1 MNAAQL
7 LQEILMRTGLTQE
20 QLARR
25 LDVPVRTLNAWV
37 HQHMSPRAK
46 NLANI
51 RLLHQEMIGQD
62 TIDEAKRLATERA
75 AQASRMTIRTLL
87 ANQELLDILTLH
99 LTYHTNTIEGSTM
112 TLADVAEVLNDD
124 NRVLANKT
132 AREQIE
138 ARNHRT
144 ALYFLLDALHKE
156 GTHFTWSEELIL
168 QTHVRLMN
176 TLVSDAGLYRRH
188 GVRIMGSR
196 VTTVNH
202 LRIAEAMS
210 ECIDEMN
217 KLPKTEPIEWLAR
230 THATFEKIHPFSDGN
245 GRTGRLLLFVQALQ
259 LGLVPPLVAKERK
272 RAYYTYLER
281 AQVRGELEALRLFIA
296 ESTLFSKGLTT

>member
-1 MNAAQL
+1 
-7 LQEILMRTGLTQE
+7 
-20 QLARR
+20 
-25 LDVPVRTLNAWV
+25 
-37 HQHMSPRAK
+37 
-46 NLANI
+46 
-51 RLLHQEMIGQD
+51 
-62 TIDEAKRLATERA
+62 
-75 AQASRMTIRTLL
+75 
-87 ANQELLDILTLH
+87 
-99 LTYHTNTIEGSTM
+99 M
-112 TLADVAEVLNDD
+112 TLADVAEVLNND

-188 GVRIMGSR
+188 GVRITGSR

-202 LRIAEAMS
+202 LRITEAMS

-217 KLPKTEPIEWLAR
+217 KSPKTEPIEWLAR

-296 ESTLFSKGLTT
+296 ESILFSKGPVT

>member
-1 MNAAQL
+1 MNAAKL

-46 NLANI
+46 NLVNI
-51 RLLHQEMIGQD
+51 QLLHQEMIGQD

-87 ANQELLDILTLH
+87 ANQKLLDILTLH

-144 ALYFLLDALHKE
+144 ALYFLLDALHEK
-156 GTHFTWSEELIL
+156 GANFTWSEELIL

-188 GVRIMGSR
+188 GVRITGSR

-202 LRIAEAMS
+202 LRITEAMS

-217 KLPKTEPIEWLAR
+217 QLPKTESIEWLAR

-259 LGLVPPLVAKERK
+259 LGLVPPLVTKERK

-281 AQVRGELEALRLFIA
+281 AQVRGELDALRLFIA
-296 ESTLFSKGLTT
+296 ESILFSKGLTT

>member
-7 LQEILMRTGLTQE
+7 LQDIILHTGMTQE

-25 LDVPVRTLNAWV
+25 LDVPVRTLSAWL
-37 HQHMSPRAK
+37 HGHMSPRTK
-46 NLANI
+46 NQTAI
-51 RLLHQEMIGQD
+51 QLLHQEVTGRSDISE
-62 TIDEAKRLATERA
+62 TELATTETTA
-75 AQASRMTIRTLL
+75 LSKRMTVKTLL
-87 ANQELLDILTLH
+87 ANQNLLDALTLQ
-99 LTYHTNTIEGSTM
+99 LTYHTNAIEGSTM
-112 TLADVAEVLNDD
+112 TLADVKEVLSDD

-144 ALYFLLDALHKE
+144 ALYFLLDTLHDQADA
-156 GTHFTWSEELIL
+156 FQWSEELIL

-202 LRIAEAMS
+202 LRIVDKMTDL
-210 ECIDEMN
+210 IHDMN
-217 KLPKTEPIEWLAR
+217 TPPTEHRIEWLAR
-230 THATFEKIHPFSDGN
+230 THATFEQIHPFNDGN
-245 GRTGRLLLFVQALQ
+245 GRTGRLLLFAQALQ
-259 LGLVPPLVAKERK
+259 LGLMPPLVVKERK

-281 AQVRGELEALRLFIA
+281 AQMHNELDALRLFIA
-296 ESTLFSKGLTT
+296 ESIIANERMVA

>member
-46 NLANI
+46 NLVNI
-51 RLLHQEMIGQD
+51 QLLHQEMIGRD
-62 TIDEAKRLATERA
+62 TIDETKRLATERA
-75 AQASRMTIRTLL
+75 AHASRMTIRTLL
-87 ANQELLDILTLH
+87 ANQELLDTLTLH

-144 ALYFLLDALHKE
+144 ALYFLLDALHEK
-156 GTHFTWSEELIL
+156 GANFTWSEELIL

-188 GVRIMGSR
+188 GVHIMGNR

-202 LRIAEAMS
+202 LRITEAMS

-217 KLPKTEPIEWLAR
+217 EPPKTESIEWLAR

-296 ESTLFSKGLTT
+296 ESILFSKGLTT

>member
-7 LQEILMRTGLTQE
+7 LQDIIFHTGMTQE

-25 LDVPVRTLNAWV
+25 LDVPVRTLNAWL
-37 HQHMSPRAK
+37 HNHMSPRTK
-46 NLANI
+46 NQTAI
-51 RLLHQEMIGQD
+51 QLLHQEVTGRSSIS
-62 TIDEAKRLATERA
+62 ETELITTETA
-75 AQASRMTIRTLL
+75 ALGKRMTIKTLL
-87 ANQELLDILTLH
+87 ANQDLLDALTLQ

-112 TLADVAEVLNDD
+112 TLADVKEVLDDD

-144 ALYFLLDALHKE
+144 ALYFLLDALHDQAE
-156 GTHFTWSEELIL
+156 TFQWSEELIL

-202 LRIAEAMS
+202 LRIAEKMT
-210 ECIDEMN
+210 DLLRQMN
-217 KLPKTEPIEWLAR
+217 SLPTENRIEWLAR
-230 THATFEKIHPFSDGN
+230 THATFEQIHPFSDGN
-245 GRTGRLLLFVQALQ
+245 GRTGRLLLFIQALQ
-259 LGLVPPLVAKERK
+259 LGLMPPLVVKERK

-281 AQVRGELEALRLFIA
+281 AQVRHELDALRLFIA
-296 ESTLFSKGLTT
+296 ESIIANERIVA